1 MSLLSKIAYSIRHSK
16 LLNNADWLWDLLR
29 KPYHFVLN
37 FKNSGVAVVINDS
50 LTIRV
55 PPEFYKIDLAD
66 YERESTDQIVEWIQA
81 NPSCYIMDIGCSI
94 GYVSAVSLF
103 ASADADVVGFD
114 SDLPS
119 LKASQLMC
127 QYAPNKKFHIVYGLI
142 SDETKID
149 LPIHEVIAN
158 SNKAL
163 AASNVTGMPGT
174 TAYINLDK
182 VDTTAKNIPIYT
194 IDELY
199 KDAALNKPVLIKC
212 DIEGAELFALRGADK
227 FIDKYR
233 PTMLL
238 SVHPDILPVFGH
250 TVQQVRDYLK
260 SKNYTIQVI
269 AIDHEEHWWCN
280 G

>member
-16 LLNNADWLWDLLR
+16 ALNNAEWLWDILR

-37 FKNSGVAVVINDS
+37 LKNSGVPVVINDS
-50 LTIRV
+50 LIIKV
-55 PPEFYKIDLAD
+55 PPEFYKMDMAD
-66 YERESTDQIVEWIQA
+66 YERESTDQIVDWIQA
-81 NPSCYIMDIGCSI
+81 NPSCYVMDIGCSI
-94 GYVSAVSLF
+94 GYVSALSLF
-103 ASADADVVGFD
+103 ASKDAEVVGFD

-127 QYAPNKKFHIVYGLI
+127 QYAPNKKFAIVYGLI
-142 SDETKID
+142 SDETTID
-149 LPIHEVIAN
+149 LPIKQVIEN

-163 AASNVTGMPGT
+163 EASKVTGKPGT

-182 VDTTAKNIPIYT
+182 IDTTATDVPIYA
-194 IDELY
+194 IDGLY
-199 KDAALNKPVLIKC
+199 KEVTITKPVLIKC

-227 FIDKYR
+227 FIDLYR
-233 PTMLL
+233 PAMLL
-238 SVHPDILPVFGH
+238 SIHPDILPVFGH
-250 TVQQVRDYLK
+250 TVQQVRDYLE
-260 SKNYTIQVI
+260 SKKYSIQVI